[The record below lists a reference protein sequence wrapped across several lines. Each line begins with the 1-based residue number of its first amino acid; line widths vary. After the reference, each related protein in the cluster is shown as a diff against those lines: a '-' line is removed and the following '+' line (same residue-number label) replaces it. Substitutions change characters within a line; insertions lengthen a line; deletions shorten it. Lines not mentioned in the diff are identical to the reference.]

1 MPHPAPPRALVEA
14 VRARYPLWQNLSLD
28 HVAQARQHPL
38 PWLLKTI
45 EEMYDSRY
53 AHDVAELEY
62 IAGGDPDDADELI
75 GAHPFPEYVQS
86 YCGRQYGVKAL
97 AEKAAWEVMCNA
109 EAARSAGTSTIP
121 KFNRVN
127 CVDRIHIPDHPPQ
140 RHPSERSF
148 PPPSLPSR
156 RFAHFRRL
164 ILRLLQPR
172 VRRRGAHVLPLLP
185 PDAAPGVFPSSASK
199 RSYGS
204 EGRG

>member
-28 HVAQARQHPL
+28 NVAQARQHPL

-53 AHDVAELEY
+53 AHECADLEF

-75 GAHPFPEYVQS
+75 GAHPFPEYVQG

-109 EAARSAGTSTIP
+109 EAARSAGESNPHINRDRTDPWTENVSLSTT
-121 KFNRVN
+121 
-127 CVDRIHIPDHPPQ
+127 
-140 RHPSERSF
+140 
-148 PPPSLPSR
+148 
-156 RFAHFRRL
+156 
-164 ILRLLQPR
+164 
-172 VRRRGAHVLPLLP
+172 
-185 PDAAPGVFPSSASK
+185 
-199 RSYGS
+199 
-204 EGRG
+204 